1 MGMDNIMYRSFNFL
15 TVHEALGI
23 LEDIFRI
30 YNKITDDVSMK
41 RIQQM
46 LSEHHRF
53 FIYKEWSGNI
63 YKQNW
68 NVLMKIYEELTYT
81 KEVFVHDIPG
91 FEFVGV

>member
-1 MGMDNIMYRSFNFL
+1 MRMDHIAYRPFNFL

-23 LEDIFRI
+23 LEDIFVM
-30 YNKITDDVSMK
+30 YGKIKDDVSMK
-41 RIQQM
+41 KIQQM

-53 FIYKEWSGNI
+53 FIYNGWSGNI

-68 NVLMKIYEELTYT
+68 NVLMKIYEELKYT
-81 KEVFVHDIPG
+81 KEVFVYDIPG